1 MELTKKEI
9 EEISKEY
16 SLGKVISTKHITT
29 GWSNFNFIFN
39 TKKGKFI
46 IQILGDKLDSWKK
59 KRMNIQF
66 KLLDYFKKNNFP
78 YEVPKPL
85 KNKKQKYLLK
95 FGDKTLWVY
104 EFVKGDSVKKINLE
118 QFKEIAKTLA
128 KYHKFVKNFKLKD
141 NDFFDLNW
149 QLEEYKKLKKIKP
162 INKIDRLFLKNI
174 PFFEN
179 CLKTLKKINFKQNMI
194 LTHSDFN
201 SENVLFKK
209 NKIVGII
216 DWESSQLAPLARDI
230 TIAIKRGNYM
240 NKRLTKKK
248 REIFLK
254 EYEKIN
260 PLTKDEKKLIS
271 PIMIKENCGLFM
283 WMYNGMKKKDHKK
296 VETLLDIVKQTKKL
310 LKDLE

>member
-162 INKIDRLFLKNI
+162 INKIDRLL
-174 PFFEN
+174 
-179 CLKTLKKINFKQNMI
+179 
-194 LTHSDFN
+194 
-201 SENVLFKK
+201 
-209 NKIVGII
+209 
-216 DWESSQLAPLARDI
+216 
-230 TIAIKRGNYM
+230 
-240 NKRLTKKK
+240 
-248 REIFLK
+248 
-254 EYEKIN
+254 
-260 PLTKDEKKLIS
+260 
-271 PIMIKENCGLFM
+271 
-283 WMYNGMKKKDHKK
+283 
-296 VETLLDIVKQTKKL
+296 
-310 LKDLE
+310 